1 MVETVERSFVTID
14 AIMLFSHRDEVSVIR
29 FDGAGQLLRLDGNA
43 VRIENPVR
51 LEHRDDVE
59 SFFQTSFHERFRWIP
74 RIPSAHKR
82 DGVHPTKKASR
93 SRVPLCFF
101 PPSCRRGGRQRET
114 PGCSMNHEPNK
125 RMAPNRF
132 FL

>member
-51 LEHRDDVE
+51 LDDVLIY
-59 SFFQTSFHERFRWIP
+59 S
-74 RIPSAHKR
+74 
-82 DGVHPTKKASR
+82 
-93 SRVPLCFF
+93 
-101 PPSCRRGGRQRET
+101 
-114 PGCSMNHEPNK
+114 
-125 RMAPNRF
+125 
-132 FL
+132 